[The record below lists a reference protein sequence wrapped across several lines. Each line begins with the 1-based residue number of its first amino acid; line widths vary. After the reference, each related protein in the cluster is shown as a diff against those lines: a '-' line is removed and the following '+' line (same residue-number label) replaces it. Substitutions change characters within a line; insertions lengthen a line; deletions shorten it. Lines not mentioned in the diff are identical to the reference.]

1 MVDFKD
7 LVKAGI
13 HFGHQTSRWNPKMA
27 PYIWGFRGGI
37 HLIDVSKTA
46 HYLEKA
52 AKFLELVAAENKQI
66 LFVGTKKAA
75 QEVVEKWAKELK
87 MPYVTNRWIGGTLT
101 NFSQV
106 KKSVTKLLHFED
118 IIARSSQFSYTKK
131 ELLTFQKVVDRL
143 QQNVGGI
150 RNLKWPIGAV
160 IIIDVRKE
168 KTVLSEA
175 KQAGLP
181 VVALVDTN
189 SDPKD
194 IDYIIPGNDD
204 SPKAVKFIVEYL
216 GEAVKRGIAEAVKKA
231 KEEQQK
237 TESTDKHA
245 GEGAEKTVGKVK
257 TVARNLVEKV
267 TSKVAKK
274 ETEKKPEEQQAETSG
289 EVIQEDVVLKEKLPL
304 NLIDDEDEEGEVEF
318 QIQEESIE

>member
-7 LVKAGI
+7 LVKAGL

-52 AKFLELVAAENKQI
+52 AKFLEAVAAENKQI

-175 KQAGLP
+175 NQAGLP

-194 IDYIIPGNDD
+194 INYVIPGNDD

-216 GEAVKRGIAEAVKKA
+216 GEAVKRGIAEAAKK

-237 TESTDKHA
+237 AESTDKHA
-245 GEGAEKTVGKVK
+245 GEGAEKAVGKVK
-257 TVARNLVEKV
+257 TVARNIVEKV

-274 ETEKKPEEQQAETSG
+274 EIEKKPEEQQAETSD
-289 EVIQEDVVLKEKLPL
+289 EMIQEDVVLNEKLPL

-318 QIQEESIE
+318 QVQEESIE